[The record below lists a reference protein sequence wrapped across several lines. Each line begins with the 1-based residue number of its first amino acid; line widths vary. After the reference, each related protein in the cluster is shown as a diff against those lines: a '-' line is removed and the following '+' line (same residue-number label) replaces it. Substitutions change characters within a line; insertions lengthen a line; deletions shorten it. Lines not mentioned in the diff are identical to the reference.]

1 MRSSTTF
8 NILVKDGQLV
18 LNLAVQFSEYNEVD
32 GNTIF
37 LYLLRELDEFLL
49 IFENRAA
56 GEDINALALCFVLSV
71 F

>member
-8 NILVKDGQLV
+8 NILVEDGQFI
-18 LNLAVQFSEYNEVD
+18 LNLAVQFPEYNEVD

-37 LYLLRELDEFLL
+37 LYLLCELDEFLL
-49 IFENRAA
+49 ILENRAA
-56 GEDINALALCFVLSV
+56 GEDNNALALCFVLSA

>member
-8 NILVKDGQLV
+8 NILVEDGQHV
-18 LNLAVQFSEYNEVD
+18 LNIAVKFPEYNEVD

-49 IFENRAA
+49 IFENRVA
-56 GEDINALALCFVLSV
+56 GEDNNALALCFVLSV